1 MGRLIALMAITLATG
16 LHGTGSAVAQTWP
29 TRPITM
35 VVAFAAGSGDDVFAR
50 ILAPRLSEVLGQQ
63 VIIENIGGAGGMTG
77 TARVAKA
84 APDGYQFVLGGTG
97 TFGANQTLY
106 KNPLYNAVTD
116 FEPVLLIGEQP
127 LLVQTRKDFPANNL
141 GEFITYAKANQSKL
155 QFGSG
160 GAGSATHLPVCCSTP
175 RSESMSRMCPSRGRA
190 WPPRHDRRP
199 HRLCVPDRFDRH
211 PAHRGRHGQTMA
223 NLSRDRSPLLPN
235 IATAH
240 EQGLT
245 DLDAFFWSAFF
256 LPKRTP
262 PPIVQKLREAT
273 LATMETPAVQQR
285 LKEIAANLVA
295 PERRTT
301 DYLQKF
307 VESEIAKW
315 AGPIKASGVS
325 MD

>member
-1 MGRLIALMAITLATG
+1 
-16 LHGTGSAVAQTWP
+16 
-29 TRPITM
+29 
-35 VVAFAAGSGDDVFAR
+35 
-50 ILAPRLSEVLGQQ
+50 
-63 VIIENIGGAGGMTG
+63 MTG

-127 LLVQTRKDFPANNL
+127 LLVQTRKDFPANDL
-141 GEFITYAKANQSKL
+141 REFITYAKANQGNL

-160 GAGSATHLPVCCSTP
+160 GAGSATHLACVLLNSAIGINVTHVPYRAAALGLQDMIGGRIDYVCPIAST
-175 RSESMSRMCPSRGRA
+175 GI
-190 WPPRHDRRP
+190 P
-199 HRLCVPDRFDRH
+199 HLEAGTVK
-211 PAHRGRHGQTMA
+211 TLA

-262 PPIVQKLREAT
+262 APIVQKLREAT

-285 LKEIAANLVA
+285 LKEIAATLVA

-325 MD
+325 ME